1 MKDTYNAIIFRSHD
15 FKKAVGPCCQE
26 IRSLN
31 FDTIRLRG
39 TDSIKT
45 SLKNNDDVIVARSR
59 EFGKILQFPF
69 RNGYRDEIW
78 AAESATDSIQVWTK
92 LNNTDD
98 VIMQFSFI
106 MLKLLFCFL

>member
-1 MKDTYNAIIFRSHD
+1 MYLRNLDIRIARDGNQIHANMKDTYNAIIFRSHD

-45 SLKNNDDVIVARSR
+45 SLKNNDDAIVARSR
-59 EFGKILQFPF
+59 EFGKIL
-69 RNGYRDEIW
+69 
-78 AAESATDSIQVWTK
+78 
-92 LNNTDD
+92 
-98 VIMQFSFI
+98 
-106 MLKLLFCFL
+106 